1 MVSQRWF
8 SYRYNPAMSLNFVA
22 IISAKQA
29 PGATSAK
36 ACPRGR
42 RFSERYFDEISLRSS
57 RQLLRD
63 HRAMELHRTGQA
75 ARKAKRVITIKVSS
89 RYVIPSRC
97 TKLTTSWHNY
107 SYFIIHNFQQKAK
120 PQCTLVDYFLFCPVS
135 FLLFSDFVSYFQ
147 ENFTFA
153 AAYHTLSSQRVSL
166 IQPS

>member
-1 MVSQRWF
+1 MSQRWF

-63 HRAMELHRTGQA
+63 PLAVELHCAGQA
-75 ARKAKRVITIKVSS
+75 ARKAKLVIAITVKHAPPVVTAKGCARLGDATKNPTLRRRRYAIVSGTD
-89 RYVIPSRC
+89 R
-97 TKLTTSWHNY
+97 
-107 SYFIIHNFQQKAK
+107 
-120 PQCTLVDYFLFCPVS
+120 
-135 FLLFSDFVSYFQ
+135 
-147 ENFTFA
+147 
-153 AAYHTLSSQRVSL
+153 
-166 IQPS
+166 

>member
-75 ARKAKRVITIKVSS
+75 ARKAKRVITIKVKHALPVITEREYARSGDATKDPTLMRR
-89 RYVIPSRC
+89 RYAIVNGTDR
-97 TKLTTSWHNY
+97 
-107 SYFIIHNFQQKAK
+107 
-120 PQCTLVDYFLFCPVS
+120 
-135 FLLFSDFVSYFQ
+135 
-147 ENFTFA
+147 
-153 AAYHTLSSQRVSL
+153 
-166 IQPS
+166 